1 MQAYFKDAQ
10 AFEGNKFCKKSLKY
24 TPWHYYYLFQNAACV
39 LLRKAKG
46 QDRAATGTY
55 LFKNLFKTVPL
66 SSSSDLTREICTE
79 TGENS
84 RIPKSLVQLG
94 QIFVH

>member
-1 MQAYFKDAQ
+1 MQAYIRDAQ

-46 QDRAATGTY
+46 QDRAATSTY
-55 LFKNLFKTVPL
+55 LFKTVPL
-66 SSSSDLTREICTE
+66 STSSDLTREICTK